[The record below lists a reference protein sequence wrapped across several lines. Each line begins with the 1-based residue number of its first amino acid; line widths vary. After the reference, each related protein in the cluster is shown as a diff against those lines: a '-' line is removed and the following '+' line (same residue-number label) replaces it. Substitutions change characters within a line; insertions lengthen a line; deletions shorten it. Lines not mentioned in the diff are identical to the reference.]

1 MQHWQRGQN
10 NYLLICIYPVSYIGK
25 IKQAVARSGSLF
37 FRYAKLFLLYFF
49 QLYRVILDTPTNE
62 KGEGGLEKSL
72 EQMISECYEAARTI
86 NAAGMALELSTTLKD
101 LVRTEFM
108 KFLAYLS
115 DIDGEVTKEELVF
128 IRQYLGFD
136 MAKDSLLQFKIK
148 EQTGSSVFGHT
159 VPIGVK
165 YFVLADAGRRVPDD
179 AFGNRKAQL
188 LADTYR
194 KLGQMFI
201 ACNDVV
207 TTEEIEHLTAYC
219 TMIENFLKEY
229 GLFTRRTM
237 LKPMVPSDKRKQGK
251 AAGAEKETEAPA
263 VEEEI
268 VIDDV
273 LAELNAL
280 TGLSAVKKDVNS
292 LVNLLKVQKLRAENG
307 LKNTSVSKHLV
318 FSGNPGTGKT
328 TVARLLAKIYKGLGI
343 LTGGQLV
350 EVDRGSLVSGFIGQ
364 TATKTREVIED
375 ALGGILF
382 IDEAYTLVVGKGE
395 NDFGQEA
402 VDTLLKA
409 MEDYRDELIVIV
421 AGYPDLMEEF
431 LESNPGLKSRF
442 NKFIYFDDYTAEEMC
457 TILEGMCA
465 AQDYELSK
473 EAKAYAAEY
482 FAGRLEKKGE
492 DFANAREVRNFLEQA
507 IANQAG
513 RLVGISNPDKKQLSV
528 IEREDIYVQKG

>member
-1 MQHWQRGQN
+1 MYH
-10 NYLLICIYPVSYIGK
+10 
-25 IKQAVARSGSLF
+25 
-37 FRYAKLFLLYFF
+37 
-49 QLYRVILDTPTNE
+49 VILGIPTNE
-62 KGEGGLEKSL
+62 KGEDGLEKSL
-72 EQMISECYEAARTI
+72 EQMISECYEAARMI

-101 LVRTEFM
+101 VVRTEFM

-115 DIDGEVTKEELVF
+115 DIDGEVTKEELIF

-136 MAKDSLLQFKIK
+136 MTKDSLLQFKIK

-165 YFVLADAGRRVPDD
+165 YFVLADAGHRVPND
-179 AFGNRKAQL
+179 AFHDRKAQL

-207 TTEEIEHLTAYC
+207 TTEEIEHLTGYC

-237 LKPMVPSDKRKQGK
+237 LKPIVPSDRRKQDGE
-251 AAGAEKETEAPA
+251 AVSDEKEGDMPK
-263 VEEEI
+263 EEKEI

-457 TILEGMCA
+457 TILESMCT
-465 AQDYELSK
+465 AQDYELSE

-482 FAGRLEKKGE
+482 FARRLEKKGE

-513 RLVGISNPDKKQLSV
+513 RLVNISNPDKKQLSV
-528 IEREDIYVQKG
+528 IEKEDIYVS